1 MTTIAKGLVQ
11 HTVVIVVAKK
21 ERAIAMEALLNKI
34 SCRVITTL
42 SLYDALKTISQE
54 MPHLVIADSELAD
67 GSAANLYD
75 RLEAHQI
82 LKKTP
87 ILVTIIK
94 KTKEDLQAISK
105 RKFAG
110 FFLGIPEP
118 KQFLVKTLELL
129 SSKKS
134 SPFFLDFEASHSD
147 SKLNVSFSG
156 RVIGR
161 TEDQLM
167 IRSGADVDS
176 NASLVCVP
184 SDIKYSPILVKSGN
198 NMKDADGI
206 INSFPIGKVAGKGRL
221 WVEKMP
227 SLKTAASSPQRRTL
241 LYYDP
246 SVERA
251 NQLAEVLKGYE
262 IELNH
267 AQTLNRAAATLKSR
281 PESIGCIFLYELM
294 NDGSSIEW
302 KKVYDT
308 TPQNTR
314 PPIIIGTN
322 SQNTRSTADTK
333 YIQKPFGLGP
343 LIETLESCFERSYD
357 VTTEAN
363 KSGYSGIE
371 VQYQAP
377 GKLVCLDEVGGVF
390 QVKFPLVA
398 GSKVK
403 LTHALFKSMPNEFD
417 EVLISNIVKE
427 SETVDTWQ
435 IRFEALKVG
444 TSKTKHWEKISKAW
458 DDYLKANQVPEAS

>member
-1 MTTIAKGLVQ
+1 MTTIAKGLIQ
-11 HTVVIVVAKK
+11 HTVVILVAKK
-21 ERAIAMEALLNKI
+21 ERAITMEALLSKI

-54 MPHLVIADSELAD
+54 MPHLVIADSELPD

-82 LKKTP
+82 LKNTP
-87 ILVTIIK
+87 ILVTIVK
-94 KTKEDLQAISK
+94 KTKEELQAISK

-118 KQFLVKTLELL
+118 KQFLVKTLEIL
-129 SSKKS
+129 SSTKS
-134 SPFFLDFEASHSD
+134 SPFYLDLDSSEAD
-147 SKLNVSFSG
+147 ARLNVSFSG

-167 IRSGADVDS
+167 IRSGADVDA

-184 SDIKYSPILVKSGN
+184 SDVKYSPILVKSGN
-198 NMKDADGI
+198 NMKDDEGI
-206 INSFPIGKVAGKGRL
+206 INTFPIGKVAGKGRL
-221 WVEKMP
+221 WVDKMP
-227 SLKTAASSPQRRTL
+227 SLKTAAATTQKRTL

-246 SVERA
+246 SIERA
-251 NQLAEVLKGYE
+251 VQLAEVLKGYE

-267 AQTLNRAAATLKSR
+267 AQTLNRAAAALKAKPDSL
-281 PESIGCIFLYELM
+281 GCIFLYELM

-308 TPQNTR
+308 SPQGTR
-314 PPIIIGTN
+314 PPMIIGTN
-322 SQNTRSTADTK
+322 SLNNRSSAETK

-343 LIETLESCFERSYD
+343 LIETLEACFERAED

-363 KSGYSGIE
+363 KSGYAGID

-377 GKLVCLDEVGGVF
+377 GKLVCLDEIGGVF
-390 QVKFPLVA
+390 QVKFPLVP

-403 LTHALFKSMPNEFD
+403 LSHALFKLMPNDFD
-417 EVLISNIVKE
+417 EVLVANIVKE
-427 SETVDTWQ
+427 PNMVDTWQ
-435 IRFEALKVG
+435 IRFEALKAG

-458 DDYLKANQVPEAS
+458 DQYIKSNQAPEAS

>member
-11 HTVVIVVAKK
+11 HTVVILVAKK
-21 ERAIAMEALLNKI
+21 ERAIGMEALLNKI

-75 RLEAHQI
+75 RLEAHHI
-82 LKKTP
+82 LRKTP
-87 ILVTIIK
+87 ILVTIVK
-94 KTKEDLQAISK
+94 KTKEELQAISK

-118 KQFLVKTLELL
+118 KQFLLKTLEIL
-129 SSKKS
+129 SSTKS
-134 SPFFLDFEASHSD
+134 SPFFLNLDSLEAND
-147 SKLNVSFSG
+147 KLNVSFSG

-161 TEDQLM
+161 TEEQLM
-167 IRSGADVDS
+167 IRSGADVDA
-176 NASLVCVP
+176 NAALVCVP
-184 SDIKYSPILVKSGN
+184 TDLKYPPILVKSGN
-198 NMKDADGI
+198 NMMDVDGI
-206 INSFPIGKVAGKGRL
+206 INSFPIGKVSGKGRL

-227 SLKTAASSPQRRTL
+227 SLKTAAANTHRRTL

-251 NQLAEVLKGYE
+251 VQLAEILKGYE

-267 AQTLNRAAATLKSR
+267 FQTLNRAAAALRSK
-281 PESIGCIFLYELM
+281 PESVGCIFLYELM
-294 NDGSSIEW
+294 NDASSIEW
-302 KKVYDT
+302 KKAYET
-308 TPQNTR
+308 SPQNTR
-314 PPIIIGTN
+314 PPMIIGSSSLN
-322 SQNTRSTADTK
+322 NRSSADTK

-343 LIETLESCFERSYD
+343 LIETLEACFERSDD
-357 VTTEAN
+357 VNSEAN
-363 KSGYSGIE
+363 KSGYAGID
-371 VQYQAP
+371 VQYQAL

-390 QVKFPLVA
+390 QVKFPLVP

-403 LTHALFKSMPNEFD
+403 LSHSLFKFMSNEFD
-417 EVLISNIVKE
+417 DVLIANIVKE
-427 SETVDTWQ
+427 PNTVDTWQ
-435 IRFEALKVG
+435 IRFEALKAG

-458 DDYLKANQVPEAS
+458 DEYLKSNQASEAS